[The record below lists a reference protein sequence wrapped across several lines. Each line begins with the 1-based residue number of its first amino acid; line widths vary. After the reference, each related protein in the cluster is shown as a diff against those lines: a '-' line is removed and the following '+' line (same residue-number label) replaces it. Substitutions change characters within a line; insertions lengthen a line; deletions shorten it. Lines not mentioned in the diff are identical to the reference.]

1 MKDRICERV
10 QSFLLTSR
18 YYLDKVYIRT
28 WTVTTTQDI
37 FASDIHC
44 HKRCI
49 NNYLLKCK
57 CSKSADENPQ
67 NREKKIEIQK
77 SLMQSY

>member
-1 MKDRICERV
+1 M

-18 YYLDKVYIRT
+18 YYLDKVYIRI
-28 WTVTTTQDI
+28 WTVTTIQDV
-37 FASDIHC
+37 FVSDIHC
-44 HKRCI
+44 HKRYI
-49 NNYLLKCK
+49 NNYLLKCN
-57 CSKSADENPQ
+57 CSKSADGNPQ